1 MNVTYKEKGTTD
13 LGSSATCAI
22 FYLCDPCSQ
31 ASPHQVQFLRLFNRN
46 NNKKKK
52 KTNKYKPFLAG
63 FS

>member
-31 ASPHQVQFLRLFNRN
+31 VSPHQVQFLRLFNRN

-52 KTNKYKPFLAG
+52 NKR
-63 FS
+63 